1 MNKQEQNRAIHRVIS
16 VFGAKNQKMQTIE
29 ELIELQ
35 KEIFENV
42 HRETNNRQNI
52 LEEVTDVEI
61 MLTQLKEIYG
71 FDDKQ
76 IEDMKDYKLSRL
88 NRTIAK
94 YLKSKQENQN
104 VESNNKDIHILRKI
118 SNEGKE

>member
-1 MNKQEQNRAIHRVIS
+1 MNKQEQNRTIHRVIS

-35 KEIFENV
+35 KEVFENV

-61 MLTQLKEIYG
+61 MLAQLKEIYG

-88 NRTIAK
+88 NRTIDK
-94 YLKSKQENQN
+94 YLRSQQEDQN
-104 VESNNKDIHILRKI
+104 VESDNKEIHILRKI